1 MNDTTQRAFSGG
13 ELLAGK
19 YRVER
24 VIGEGGMG
32 VVLAARHEGLNT
44 SVAIKLLRSSALE
57 HTDVVG
63 RFMRE
68 ARAAVSLRSE
78 HVARV
83 FDVGNLEDGRPYI
96 VMERLEGKD
105 LGDVIDQGPVLSV
118 PDAVDY
124 VMQACEAIAEAH
136 AAGIVH
142 RDLKPK
148 NLFLTQAV
156 HGRPLV
162 KVLDFGISKIEPPS
176 GSQEMQLTRTTEIIG
191 SPSYMSPEQLR
202 SSRNVDA
209 RTDIWALGVI
219 LYELLT
225 KRVPFYAETVTELV
239 LVVVTEKEP
248 PVRALRPDCPEGLE
262 AIVARCLQKQ
272 AEHRFQSVV
281 DLVQALEPYAQG
293 VQATITERVRAV
305 ASGRAVPSTPNS
317 GALSGPS
324 FAPGS
329 GPNMVPSTGPIAPA
343 ASPSSRVNVHG
354 GTSVA
359 WGETQ
364 SVVGPNPYVPPP
376 QPSSRLGLVIGLVLG
391 GLVLVSTAI
400 GGTVYYVKRSAH
412 PAPPAVV
419 AGEGSLPLPPGRKD
433 LPPVPTVSSTAATT
447 PPVPDPPAAS
457 TLPETRKPPAPAT
470 GTARTPAPPKPTAP
484 KGDPK
489 GEPKGDDLSNIGR
502 R

>member
-1 MNDTTQRAFSGG
+1 MNDTTQRTFTAG

-32 VVLAARHEGLNT
+32 VVLAARHEALATN
-44 SVAIKLLRSSALE
+44 VAIKLLRASALE

-83 FDVGNLEDGRPYI
+83 FDVGNLDDGRPYI
-96 VMERLEGKD
+96 VMERLEGQD
-105 LGDVIDQGPVLSV
+105 LGDVIDHGPPLPI
-118 PDAVDY
+118 PDAIDY

-148 NLFLTQAV
+148 NLFLTRAV

-162 KVLDFGISKIEPPS
+162 KVLDFGISKIEAHAGP
-176 GSQEMQLTRTTEIIG
+176 QEMQLTRTTEVIG

-225 KRVPFYAETVTELV
+225 KRLPFYAETVTELV
-239 LVVVTEKEP
+239 LVVVTDKEP

-272 AEHRFQSVV
+272 PEHRFQSVV
-281 DLVQALEPYAQG
+281 ELVQALEPFAQG

-305 ASGRAVPSTPNS
+305 ASNRGLPPAPSS
-317 GALSGPS
+317 SALP
-324 FAPGS
+324 
-329 GPNMVPSTGPIAPA
+329 PA
-343 ASPSSRVNVHG
+343 ATAPIPSPSSRVNVHG

-359 WGETQ
+359 WGETH
-364 SVVGPNPYVPPP
+364 SVVGPAPHLAP
-376 QPSSRLGLVIGLVLG
+376 
-391 GLVLVSTAI
+391 
-400 GGTVYYVKRSAH
+400 
-412 PAPPAVV
+412 PAPPSRAGLV
-419 AGEGSLPLPPGRKD
+419 AGLVVGGLL
-433 LPPVPTVSSTAATT
+433 L
-447 PPVPDPPAAS
+447 AS
-457 TLPETRKPPAPAT
+457 T
-470 GTARTPAPPKPTAP
+470 TAGGA
-484 KGDPK
+484 
-489 GEPKGDDLSNIGR
+489 
-502 R
+502 

>member
-1 MNDTTQRAFSGG
+1 MNEATTKSSFTGG

-24 VIGEGGMG
+24 LLGEGGMG

-44 SVAIKLLRSSALE
+44 SVAIKLLRENASS

-68 ARAAVSLRSE
+68 ARAAVSLKSE

-83 FDVGNLEDGRPYI
+83 YDVGSLEDGRPYI

-105 LGDVIDQGPVLSV
+105 FGDVIEHDPLLPVAH
-118 PDAVDY
+118 AVEF

-136 AAGIVH
+136 TLGIVH

-162 KVLDFGISKIEPPS
+162 KVLDFGISKMDASPGEL
-176 GSQEMQLTRTTEIIG
+176 QLTRTTEVIG

-202 SSRNVDA
+202 SARNVDA

-239 LVVVTEKEP
+239 LVVVTEREP
-248 PVRALRPDCPEGLE
+248 SIRSLRPDVPEGLDQ
-262 AIVARCLQKQ
+262 VVSRCLAKLP
-272 AEHRFQSVV
+272 EHRFQSVFE
-281 DLVQALEPYAQG
+281 LVQALEPFASGMQ
-293 VQATITERVRAV
+293 QATATERVRVVAGYGTQPLPVPAV
-305 ASGRAVPSTPNS
+305 SGGHGLVPTP
-317 GALSGPS
+317 GG
-324 FAPGS
+324 
-329 GPNMVPSTGPIAPA
+329 
-343 ASPSSRVNVHG
+343 SSRVNVHG

-364 SVVGPNPYVPPP
+364 SYAGQTPGLAAKQRSRGGLIAGLTVSALCVSAIAASATWYVRRGPPP
-376 QPSSRLGLVIGLVLG
+376 STTQPPGVAAADSSM
-391 GLVLVSTAI
+391 
-400 GGTVYYVKRSAH
+400 
-412 PAPPAVV
+412 
-419 AGEGSLPLPPGRKD
+419 PLPNTRKD
-433 LPPVPTVSSTAATT
+433 LPPT
-447 PPVPDPPAAS
+447 PPPPVTTPDPPAAS
-457 TLPETRKPPAPAT
+457 VLPEERKPPPPAQPAT
-470 GTARTPAPPKPTAP
+470 TAKAPVKPASSKPEKT
-484 KGDPK
+484 
-489 GEPKGDDLSNIGR
+489 DDLTNIGR

>member
-1 MNDTTQRAFSGG
+1 MNDTTQRNFTPG

-19 YRVER
+19 YRIER

-32 VVLAARHEGLNT
+32 VVLAARHEALATN
-44 SVAIKLLRSSALE
+44 VAIKLLRSSALE
-57 HTDVVG
+57 HTDIVG

-83 FDVGNLEDGRPYI
+83 FDVGNLDDGRPYI
-96 VMERLEGKD
+96 VMERLEGQD
-105 LGDVIDQGPVLSV
+105 LGDVVDQGPPLPVA
-118 PDAVDY
+118 DAVDY

-148 NLFLTQAV
+148 NLFLTRAV

-162 KVLDFGISKIEPPS
+162 KVLDFGISKIEARGGP
-176 GSQEMQLTRTTEIIG
+176 QEMQLTRTTEVIG

-225 KRVPFYAETVTELV
+225 KRLPFYAETVTELV
-239 LVVVTEKEP
+239 LVVVTEREP
-248 PVRALRPDCPEGLE
+248 PVRALRPDCPEALE

-272 AEHRFQSVV
+272 PEHRFQSVV
-281 DLVQALEPYAQG
+281 ELVQALEPFAQG

-305 ASGRAVPSTPNS
+305 ASNRGLPPATSAS
-317 GALSGPS
+317 ALP
-324 FAPGS
+324 
-329 GPNMVPSTGPIAPA
+329 PA
-343 ASPSSRVNVHG
+343 ATTAPVPSPSSRVNVHG

-359 WGETQ
+359 WGETH
-364 SVVGPNPYVPPP
+364 SVVGPAPHVAPPAP
-376 QPSSRLGLVIGLVLG
+376 RSRAGLVAGLVIG
-391 GLVLVSTAI
+391 GLVLTSTAA
-400 GGTVYYVKRSAH
+400 GGAIYLAKRT
-412 PAPPAVV
+412 PKDTRPPVV
-419 AGEGSLPLPPGRKD
+419 ATGDGSLPLPPGRKD
-433 LPPVPTVSSTAATT
+433 LPPVPSASVATA
-447 PPVPDPPAAS
+447 PPPDVPDPPAPSA
-457 TLPETRKPPAPAT
+457 LPAERK
-470 GTARTPAPPKPTAP
+470 PAPPPTARPQGAKPASPP
-484 KGDPK
+484 KT
-489 GEPKGDDLSNIGR
+489 DDLSNIGR

>member
-1 MNDTTQRAFSGG
+1 MQPPTNDTTQPMFSGG

-32 VVLAARHEGLNT
+32 VVLAARHEALNT
-44 SVAIKLLRSSALE
+44 NVAIKLLRSSALG

-83 FDVGNLEDGRPYI
+83 FDVGNLDDGRPYI

-105 LGDVIDQGPVLSV
+105 LGDVIDDSAGPIPI

-148 NLFLTQAV
+148 NLFLTHAV

-162 KVLDFGISKIEPPS
+162 KVLDFGISKIDPRA
-176 GSQEMQLTRTTEIIG
+176 GAHEMQLTRTTEVIG

-225 KRVPFYAETVTELV
+225 RRVPFYAETVTELV
-239 LVVVTEKEP
+239 LVIATEQQP
-248 PVRALRPDCPEGLE
+248 PLRSVRPDCPEVLDQIIE
-262 AIVARCLQKQ
+262 RCLHKQ
-272 AEHRFQSVV
+272 PEHRFQSVV
-281 DLVQALEPYAQG
+281 ELVQALEPFAHG
-293 VQATITERVRAV
+293 IQATITERVRAV
-305 ASGRAVPSTPNS
+305 AAASGRQLPPVSSSASVPVP
-317 GALSGPS
+317 
-324 FAPGS
+324 AP
-329 GPNMVPSTGPIAPA
+329 PPA
-343 ASPSSRVNVHG
+343 PSSRVNVHG

-359 WGETQ
+359 WGETE
-364 SVVGPNPYVPPP
+364 SLVGPSPLATATPPA
-376 QPSSRLGLVIGLVLG
+376 PSSRAGLVVGLVIG
-391 GLVLVSTAI
+391 GLVLASAAA
-400 GGTVYYVKRSAH
+400 GGAVFFVKRSTAH
-412 PAPPAVV
+412 STPPPAV
-419 AGEGSLPLPPGRKD
+419 AGSEGSMPLPPGRKD
-433 LPPVPTVSSTAATT
+433 LPPVPPEPADSAPPAEPE
-447 PPVPDPPAAS
+447 PPVASALPD
-457 TLPETRKPPAPAT
+457 TRKPPSA
-470 GTARTPAPPKPTAP
+470 APPKAGAHTAP
-484 KGDPK
+484 PKEKGAPAPSPK
-489 GEPKGDDLSNIGR
+489 ADDLSNIGR